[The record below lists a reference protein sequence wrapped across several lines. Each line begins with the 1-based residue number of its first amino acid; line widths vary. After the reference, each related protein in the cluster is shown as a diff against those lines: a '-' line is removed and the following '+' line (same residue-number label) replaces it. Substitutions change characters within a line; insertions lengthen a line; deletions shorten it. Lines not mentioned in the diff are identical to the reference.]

1 MIRNR
6 FLVVAVWVLLA
17 LFGFYANANIN
28 SLLTTSINVPGS
40 QSAKAD
46 KIIESA
52 FGETTEGAF
61 SIFYT
66 YDKKLPK
73 PEVTALQEKLNLA
86 VATMPGLYVAQ
97 NRAINGVLYANIQ
110 SPLNLQ
116 KAAELTPKLRQTL
129 KAAGLNTVKVS
140 GPPAI
145 KYDVSPV
152 LASDLQRGQLIAIL
166 IALIFLFITLR
177 SIWSM
182 LIPLIVA
189 ISTISTSIGIVY
201 LLAHKTLM
209 VLYIP
214 NIVELIG
221 LGLAIDYSLL
231 MVHRFKLDGDIKKT
245 QRTILISGS
254 TVAIALSTLILVPI
268 PFVSSLGIAGVI
280 VPLVAMAAATTLQ
293 PALLSYLGSEG
304 VKPHFA
310 TNHFRKLGEFVVAK
324 PIPVLLFSLALIAIP
339 ASQLANLK
347 VTPSSISSI
356 PANLESAAAIK
367 IATDRAGD
375 GAISPIQVVIELPEA
390 SDVNMARA
398 KLAGEIAAHKDVFA
412 VATDRKYVDATGK
425 VLRIFVISKKDLG
438 ASQELVTFLRT
449 LKGDFPPGTNIY
461 VGGAPAQGFDLI
473 NKIKQTFPI
482 IAVFAILLSFLLLRR
497 FLQSL
502 LIPIK
507 AILLDLFSIAAAVG
521 TVVFFMNHGIGVYKL
536 EQIEIWTLLFIFAVL
551 FGLSMDYEV
560 FIVSRIRES
569 YLANKDNNQAVID
582 GLANTGGVVTTAAI
596 IMIGALTGFVTGHF
610 AGLQELGI
618 GLVAGIA
625 LDATIIRLL
634 LLPATMV
641 LLGKWNWSH
650 PHFRKSGTNS
660 FSFWS

>member
-1 MIRNR
+1 MIRHR
-6 FLVVAVWVLLA
+6 LLVVIAWVAFA

-28 SLLTTSINVPGS
+28 SLLTTSITVPGS

-46 KIIESA
+46 SIIESA
-52 FGETTEGAF
+52 FGENTEGAF
-61 SIFYT
+61 SIFYE
-66 YDKKLPK
+66 YDKKTPK
-73 PEVTALQEKLNLA
+73 ELVAALQAKVVQA
-86 VATMPGLYVAQ
+86 VAMMPELHIVQ

-110 SPLNLQ
+110 SPYDLN
-116 KAAELTPKLRQTL
+116 KSAEITPKLRQAL
-129 KAAGLNTVKVS
+129 KAAGLETVKVS

-152 LASDLQRGQLIAIL
+152 LASDLLRGQIIAIL
-166 IALIFLFITLR
+166 IALIFLTITLR

-182 LIPLIVA
+182 LIPIIVA
-189 ISTISTSIGIVY
+189 ITTISTSIGIIF
-201 LLAHKTLM
+201 LLAHKMLM

-231 MVHRFKLDGDIKKT
+231 MVHRYRLDGDIKKT

-268 PFVSSLGIAGVI
+268 PFIRSLGIAGVI

-293 PALLSYLGSEG
+293 PALLSYLGTHG
-304 VKPHFA
+304 PKPRFA
-310 TNHFRKLGEFVVAK
+310 TDQFRAVGEFVVK
-324 PIPVLLFSLALIAIP
+324 RPIPVLLVSILLLALPI
-339 ASQLANLK
+339 SQLNQLS
-347 VTPSSISSI
+347 VTPSSISAI
-356 PANLESAAAIK
+356 PADLESAKAIK
-367 IATDRAGD
+367 IVTDRAGE
-375 GAISPIQVVIELPEA
+375 GIISPVQIVITLPEA
-390 SDVNMARA
+390 SDVNIARA
-398 KLAGEIAAHKDVFA
+398 KLAGEIAANKDVFA
-412 VATDRKYVDATGK
+412 VATDRKYVDASGK

-438 ASQELVTFLRT
+438 QSQQLIGFLRA
-449 LKGDFPPGTNIY
+449 LKGDFPAGTKIY
-461 VGGAPAQGFDLI
+461 VGGAPAQGFDLVK
-473 NKIKQTFPI
+473 KIQSTFPWI
-482 IAVFAILLSFLLLRR
+482 VLFALLISFALLRR
-497 FLQSL
+497 YLASL

-507 AILLDLFSIAAAVG
+507 AIVLDLLSIAAAIG
-521 TVVFFMNHGIGVYKL
+521 TTVFFMRNGIGVYKL
-536 EQIEIWTLLFIFAVL
+536 DQIEIWSLLFIFAVL

-569 YLANKDNNQAVID
+569 YLENKDNNRAVID

-596 IMIGALTGFVTGHF
+596 IMVGALTGFVSGHF

-650 PHFRKSGTNS
+650 PRFRKSRTNS
-660 FSFWS
+660 

>member
-1 MIRNR
+1 VIRYR
-6 FLVVAVWVLLA
+6 LLVVSTWVLLA
-17 LFGFYANANIN
+17 LFGFYASANIN
-28 SLLTTSINVPGS
+28 SLLTTSITVPKS

-46 KIIESA
+46 EIIESA

-61 SIFYT
+61 SIFYQ

-73 PEVTALQEKLNLA
+73 SDVEALQAKVNQA
-86 VATMPGLYVAQ
+86 VATMSSLHVVQ
-97 NRAINGVLYANIQ
+97 NRAISGVLYANIQ
-110 SPLNLQ
+110 TPLNLQ
-116 KAAELTPKLRQTL
+116 KAADLTTPLRIAL
-129 KAAGLNTVKVS
+129 KDAGLTGVKVS

-145 KYDVSPV
+145 KHDVSPV
-152 LASDLQRGQLIAIL
+152 LAVDLLRGQLIAIL

-182 LIPLIVA
+182 LVPIIVA
-189 ISTISTSIGIVY
+189 VTTISTSIGIIY
-201 LLAHKTLM
+201 LLAHKLLM

-245 QRTILISGS
+245 QKTILLSGS
-254 TVAIALSTLILVPI
+254 TVAIALSTLILVPV
-268 PFVSSLGIAGVI
+268 PFIRSLGIAGVI
-280 VPLVAMAAATTLQ
+280 VPLVAMAAAMTLQ
-293 PALLSYLGSEG
+293 PALLSYLGADG
-304 VKPHFA
+304 VKPRFA
-310 TNHFRKLGEFVVAK
+310 TDQFRKLGEFVVK
-324 PIPVLLFSLALIAIP
+324 RPVPVLLISLALIAIP
-339 ASQLANLK
+339 TSQIAKLT
-347 VTPSSISSI
+347 VTPSSISTL
-356 PANLESAAAIK
+356 PADLESAEAIK
-367 IATDRAGD
+367 IAADRAGE
-375 GAISPIQVVIELPEA
+375 GIISPIQVVITLPQA

-398 KLAGEIAAHKDVFA
+398 KLAGEIASNKDVFA
-412 VATDRKYVDATGK
+412 VATDRKYVDVSGK

-438 ASQELVTFLRT
+438 QSQQLVSYLRT
-449 LKGDFPPGTNIY
+449 LKGEFPAGTKIY
-461 VGGAPAQGFDLI
+461 IGGAPAQGFDLI
-473 NKIKQTFPI
+473 NKIKGTFPL
-482 IAVFAILLSFLLLRR
+482 IALLALLISFALLRR
-497 FLQSL
+497 YLASL

-507 AILLDLFSIAAAVG
+507 AILLDLISIAAAVG
-521 TVVFFMNHGIGVYKL
+521 TVVFFMSNGLGVYQL
-536 EQIEIWTLLFIFAVL
+536 DQIEIWTLLFIFAVL

-569 YLANKDNNQAVID
+569 YLQNKDNNQAVIE

-596 IMIGALTGFVTGHF
+596 VMIGALTGFVTGHF

-625 LDATIIRLL
+625 IDATIIRLL

-650 PHFRKSGTNS
+650 PRIRGGRTNS
-660 FSFWS
+660 